1 MQEQNTKIT
10 VAYTLVDKE
19 DTTNT
24 TDFAFNVLKNTFK
37 EPIDFAKTNESVSF
51 SFLDSKFTDFKTA
64 KKSKVQTI
72 ALQKQTMLINVDF
85 YSKTDYQISV
95 KYSLVEVNNPNNKQ
109 EFDKVIPGT
118 SFKKFSQNFEIVN
131 VTQKRKYI
139 ILSLVAKE
147 GSTININSLLDEGTK
162 GVFN

>member
-1 MQEQNTKIT
+1 MFETVNATFKSAVMQEQNTKIT

-64 KKSKVQTI
+64 KKSESSNYSFTKTD
-72 ALQKQTMLINVDF
+72 NVDQRWF
-85 YSKTDYQISV
+85 LLKNRLSDIS
-95 KYSLVEVNNPNNKQ
+95 
-109 EFDKVIPGT
+109 
-118 SFKKFSQNFEIVN
+118 
-131 VTQKRKYI
+131 
-139 ILSLVAKE
+139 
-147 GSTININSLLDEGTK
+147 
-162 GVFN
+162 